1 MHLFLIMGPRV
12 MITIISIQIWYPV
25 HFSWNSYSLQKCIY
39 EWEIIQT
46 KQRQEREKKTQAN
59 YIEWNFVFEIQ
70 PMKIMVDN

>member
-46 KQRQEREKKTQAN
+46 KQRQERKKNTGEL
-59 YIEWNFVFEIQ
+59 YRMEFRFWNSTDE
-70 PMKIMVDN
+70 NNGG